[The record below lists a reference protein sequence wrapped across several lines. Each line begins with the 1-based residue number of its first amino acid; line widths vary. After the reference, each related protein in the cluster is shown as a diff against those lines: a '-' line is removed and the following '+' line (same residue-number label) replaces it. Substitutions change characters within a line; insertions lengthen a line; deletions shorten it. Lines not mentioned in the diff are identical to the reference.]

1 MTSISEV
8 LGQMLRSP
16 ALSSRTQRA
25 KAFAAWSRAA
35 GPAFCRCSRPVRMQD
50 GEMTVEVSSSAHL
63 HELKNFEGEGIRHR
77 ANAELGRELIHRV
90 VFRPKR

>member
-1 MTSISEV
+1 
-8 LGQMLRSP
+8 MLRSP
-16 ALSSRTQRA
+16 SLSSRTQRV

-35 GPAFCRCSRPVRMQD
+35 GPAFGRCSQPVSLRD
-50 GEMTVEVSSSAHL
+50 GEMTVEVSSSAHF
-63 HELKNFEGEGIRHR
+63 HELKNFEGEAIRHR